1 MNVMVKPE
9 KRVETGVAP
18 FDMARLDALLGE
30 LDIDVLVATSRQST
44 NYLLGGYTF
53 SFFEQRDAIGLS
65 RYLPVLIYVP
75 GRPELTAYI
84 GHGLEKH
91 EHQLGRFWTPV
102 VQTRSQGTLG
112 AMAAATEY
120 LGKLGMGLRRI
131 GVEAAFLPSDAATA
145 LRDGVANAT
154 LVDAGLRL
162 ELLRAR
168 KTPAEL
174 ATLREASDGVVGA
187 MLATFAAIRPGITK
201 AETVE
206 RLRQEEVKRGLTF
219 EYCLITAGSSL
230 NRAASDV
237 AYAPGDILSLDSGG
251 NRHGYIGDLCRM
263 GILGEPDAELED
275 LLGHIDEIQQLA
287 RGTIRAGVPGGVV
300 QHAGEAAVARSPH
313 QAHLEF
319 LAHGMGLVQHEAPWL
334 TATGPV
340 RYPAHHAEVPLEADM
355 VLSVETTLL
364 HPKRGFIKLEDT
376 VVVTETGIEPLGD
389 AARGWNRTGGAA

>member
-1 MNVMVKPE
+1 MNVMVKPDL
-9 KRVETGVAP
+9 RVETGTAP
-18 FDMARLDALLGE
+18 FDTARLDSLLAA

-112 AMAAATEY
+112 ATAAAVEY
-120 LGKLGMGLRRI
+120 LRGLGIGLRRI
-131 GVEAAFLPSDAATA
+131 GVEAAFLPSDAADA
-145 LRDGVANAT
+145 LRDGSGAA
-154 LVDAGLRL
+154 LVDAGLSM
-162 ELLRAR
+162 EMLRAV
-168 KTPAEL
+168 KTPAEIGI
-174 ATLREASDGVVGA
+174 LREASEGVVAA
-187 MLATFAAIRPGITK
+187 MQDTFAFIRPGTTK
-201 AETVE
+201 AVAVE
-206 RLRQEEVKRGLTF
+206 HLRQEEVKRGLTF

-230 NRAASDV
+230 NRASSDV
-237 AYAPGDILSLDSGG
+237 RYAPGDILSLDSGG
-251 NRHGYIGDLCRM
+251 NRDGYIGDLCRM

-275 LLGHIDEIQQLA
+275 LLGHIDEIQQIA
-287 RGTIRAGVPGGVV
+287 RGTIRAGVAGGVV
-300 QHAGEAAVARSPH
+300 QQAGEAAAHASPH
-313 QAHLEF
+313 AAHLEF

-340 RYPAHHAEVPLEADM
+340 RYPAHHAERPLEANM

-389 AARGWNRTGGAA
+389 AARGWNRCGG